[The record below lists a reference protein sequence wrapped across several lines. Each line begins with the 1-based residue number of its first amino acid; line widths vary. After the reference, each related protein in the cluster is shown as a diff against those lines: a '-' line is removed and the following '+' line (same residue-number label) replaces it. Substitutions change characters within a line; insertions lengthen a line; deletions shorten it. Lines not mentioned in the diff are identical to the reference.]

1 MSGVQFEIWYKP
13 LLLHILSELQ
23 GMSCLVNGGETLEQK
38 TAPYIRKRVD
48 LDQGEEKC
56 VITKMRNLD
65 TGVHIFPSKGKTHV

>member
-48 LDQGEEKC
+48 LDQGEEKF
-56 VITKMRNLD
+56 VMRNQD
-65 TGVHIFPSKGKTHV
+65 TDVHIFPSKGKTNV